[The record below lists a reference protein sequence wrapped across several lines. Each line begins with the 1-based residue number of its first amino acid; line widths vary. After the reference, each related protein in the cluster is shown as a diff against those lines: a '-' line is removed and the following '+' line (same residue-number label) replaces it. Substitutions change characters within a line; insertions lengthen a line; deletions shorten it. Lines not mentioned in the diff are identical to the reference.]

1 MRIFNSQLHRSV
13 YFDVLA
19 SHTSAA
25 RRKGTRRKMPDQ
37 RLILVAQAGG
47 TTGVPAVEALLQRGL
62 PVRALVHRIDE
73 RADYLARLGAEV
85 ISGDLLSFEDV
96 SGAVAGV
103 SGAYFCYPLAPGI
116 LEATSIFAQATSEAG
131 VRAIVN
137 MSQISAR
144 REAKSIAA
152 QHHWLAERILDRT
165 AMMTTHLR
173 PTFFA
178 EWLLFRWS
186 RRNDK
191 AVLTLPFGEGRHAP
205 IAAADQGRVVAAIL
219 DNPGPHD
226 RQCYPLTGPVEMDHH
241 GIAGIM
247 SSTLDIPVRYDAIDI
262 PVFAEVATAQG
273 FPQFIVQHLRSVA
286 QDYQDGV
293 FSGANNLVE
302 VITGTPATSVAGFTA
317 THRSEFDAAGDGMW
331 RTRIAV

>member
-1 MRIFNSQLHRSV
+1 
-13 YFDVLA
+13 
-19 SHTSAA
+19 
-25 RRKGTRRKMPDQ
+25 
-37 RLILVAQAGG
+37 
-47 TTGVPAVEALLQRGL
+47 
-62 PVRALVHRIDE
+62 VRALVHPIDE

-103 SGAYFCYPLAPGI
+103 SGACFLLSVDAGNLGGDFDFRPGHQRPGCGRSS
-116 LEATSIFAQATSEAG
+116 TCHRCRPGTK
-131 VRAIVN
+131 
-137 MSQISAR
+137 
-144 REAKSIAA
+144 AKSMAA

-165 AMMTTHLR
+165 AMTTTHLR
-173 PTFFA
+173 PIFFA

-191 AVLTLPFGEGRHAP
+191 AVPTLPFGEGRHAP

-247 SSTLDIPVRYDAIDI
+247 SSTLGIPVRYDAIDI
-262 PVFAEVATAQG
+262 PVFAEGATAQG

-293 FSGANNLVE
+293 FAGANNLVE
-302 VITGTPATSVAGFTA
+302 VSTGKPATSFGGLHRNASIGIRRSGRWHVARALLGPGCPGLSPRAMTHPPVDRTA
-317 THRSEFDAAGDGMW
+317 AR
-331 RTRIAV
+331 RLQ